1 MARVRSNALSCIA
14 ISGSQQHLLV
24 NSGAAYGTFR
34 WVRGSSEMI
43 QVGISYGFSSGTG
56 TTGYILYR
64 TSTFYRL
71 VKQTASGSY
80 TTLAD
85 TTGVTPAAG
94 DVVEVVWNGNSH
106 KVRVNGTERASATD
120 SAYSGTWNGAFNISA
135 THAGAWDELSHTSAT
150 A

>member
-80 TTLAD
+80 TT
-85 TTGVTPAAG
+85 
-94 DVVEVVWNGNSH
+94 
-106 KVRVNGTERASATD
+106 
-120 SAYSGTWNGAFNISA
+120 WNGAFNISA